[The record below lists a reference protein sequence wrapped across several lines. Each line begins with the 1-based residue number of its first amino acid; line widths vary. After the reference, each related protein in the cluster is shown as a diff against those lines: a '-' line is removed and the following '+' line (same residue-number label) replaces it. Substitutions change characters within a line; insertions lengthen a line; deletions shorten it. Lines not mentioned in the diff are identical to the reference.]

1 MKSANPEN
9 EYIPID
15 LRISVRR
22 ETLRLISEMAEDMG
36 ISINEVFSF
45 LAEDSVIDLE
55 LLEDL
60 NEIEI
65 PSKCSIDDLKNALL
79 KKNKKILIKPH
90 PNFYNG
96 SLGQSAKWDKIIYD
110 KFVKRF
116 SNNDNLFFL
125 NKPTQNYH
133 LLKKLNIISSV
144 LMAVD
149 MTTDYIYQLN
159 LDHIFHLL
167 SMLRLLN

>member
-9 EYIPID
+9 EYIPLD

-22 ETLRLISEMAEDMG
+22 DTLRLISEMAQDMG

-65 PSKCSIDDLKNALL
+65 PNKCSLNDLKNALL
-79 KKNKKILIKPH
+79 
-90 PNFYNG
+90 
-96 SLGQSAKWDKIIYD
+96 
-110 KFVKRF
+110 R
-116 SNNDNLFFL
+116 
-125 NKPTQNYH
+125 
-133 LLKKLNIISSV
+133 KKLC
-144 LMAVD
+144 
-149 MTTDYIYQLN
+149 
-159 LDHIFHLL
+159 
-167 SMLRLLN
+167 

>member
-9 EYIPID
+9 EYIPLD

-22 ETLRLISEMAEDMG
+22 DTLRLISEMAQDMG

-65 PSKCSIDDLKNALL
+65 PNKCSLDDLKNALL
-79 KKNKKILIKPH
+79 KK
-90 PNFYNG
+90 
-96 SLGQSAKWDKIIYD
+96 
-110 KFVKRF
+110 
-116 SNNDNLFFL
+116 
-125 NKPTQNYH
+125 
-133 LLKKLNIISSV
+133 
-144 LMAVD
+144 
-149 MTTDYIYQLN
+149 
-159 LDHIFHLL
+159 
-167 SMLRLLN
+167 RLC

>member
-9 EYIPID
+9 EYIPLD

-22 ETLRLISEMAEDMG
+22 DTLRLITEMAQDMG

-65 PSKCSIDDLKNALL
+65 PSQCSLDDLKKALL
-79 KKNKKILIKPH
+79 KK
-90 PNFYNG
+90 
-96 SLGQSAKWDKIIYD
+96 
-110 KFVKRF
+110 
-116 SNNDNLFFL
+116 
-125 NKPTQNYH
+125 
-133 LLKKLNIISSV
+133 KLC
-144 LMAVD
+144 
-149 MTTDYIYQLN
+149 
-159 LDHIFHLL
+159 
-167 SMLRLLN
+167 

>member
-9 EYIPID
+9 EYIPLD

-22 ETLRLISEMAEDMG
+22 DTLRLISEMAKDMG

-65 PSKCSIDDLKNALL
+65 PNKCSLDDLKNALL
-79 KKNKKILIKPH
+79 KK
-90 PNFYNG
+90 
-96 SLGQSAKWDKIIYD
+96 
-110 KFVKRF
+110 
-116 SNNDNLFFL
+116 
-125 NKPTQNYH
+125 
-133 LLKKLNIISSV
+133 
-144 LMAVD
+144 
-149 MTTDYIYQLN
+149 
-159 LDHIFHLL
+159 
-167 SMLRLLN
+167 RLC

>member
-9 EYIPID
+9 EYIPLD

-22 ETLRLISEMAEDMG
+22 DTLRLLSEMAKDMG

-65 PSKCSIDDLKNALL
+65 PTKCSLDDLKIALL
-79 KKNKKILIKPH
+79 KK
-90 PNFYNG
+90 
-96 SLGQSAKWDKIIYD
+96 
-110 KFVKRF
+110 
-116 SNNDNLFFL
+116 
-125 NKPTQNYH
+125 
-133 LLKKLNIISSV
+133 KLC
-144 LMAVD
+144 
-149 MTTDYIYQLN
+149 
-159 LDHIFHLL
+159 
-167 SMLRLLN
+167 

>member
-9 EYIPID
+9 EYIPLD

-22 ETLRLISEMAEDMG
+22 DTLRLISEMAQDMG

-65 PSKCSIDDLKNALL
+65 PNKCSLNDLKNAIL
-79 KKNKKILIKPH
+79 KK
-90 PNFYNG
+90 
-96 SLGQSAKWDKIIYD
+96 
-110 KFVKRF
+110 
-116 SNNDNLFFL
+116 
-125 NKPTQNYH
+125 
-133 LLKKLNIISSV
+133 KLC
-144 LMAVD
+144 
-149 MTTDYIYQLN
+149 
-159 LDHIFHLL
+159 
-167 SMLRLLN
+167 